1 MTYLEAIIVK
11 LTRETASGGTCRV
24 GDASITVR
32 YCSDIWEWDY
42 GGRTFWDVH
51 DLAEAIVQDCTAFPT
66 KFPYM
71 SKMARTVRE
80 ALDEETAPGAFFI
93 ESHDRPHGQA
103 L

>member
-1 MTYLEAIIVK
+1 MTYLEDIIMK
-11 LTRETASGGTCRV
+11 LTRETTSGGTCRV

-51 DLAEAIVQDCTAFPT
+51 DLAEAIVQDCIAFPT
-66 KFPYM
+66 KLPYK
-71 SKMARTVRE
+71 SKMARTVRD
-80 ALDEETAPGAFFI
+80 ALDEETSPGEFFL
-93 ESHDRPHGQA
+93 EPPERPWGQA